1 MSRRLTRGATAALC
15 GALCLTAS
23 CEHKEL
29 CPATP
34 ASPTGAQVTATYSR
48 EWQQP
53 GEDGFDWQN
62 YASWTD
68 SLGMTYESLRP
79 ANPEGLRATVF
90 NPDSTSESSNLA
102 PEGGL
107 VRMSPGPHSLLL
119 YNNDTEYIVFSNM
132 SRFASA
138 MATTRPR
145 TRSSYIDSREAG
157 SDEHTV
163 AQPDMLY
170 GNYVEQFAATRNTA
184 TPLTVTMHPLVFTY
198 LIRYEFSRGIEYV
211 ALARGALAG
220 MAEGVM
226 LGSGRTTKE
235 AATVLFDATVSS
247 FGVQAIVRSFGTPDR
262 PNPAYTTSSLAPK
275 ATQRYGLNLEVRLKN
290 GKMKSFDF
298 DVSDQVAAQPKGGV
312 IIVRGLGVT
321 PEEGKQTGGSAFD
334 VKVVNW
340 GEYQDIDLP
349 L

>member
-1 MSRRLTRGATAALC
+1 MSRRPTRRALAALC
-15 GALCLTAS
+15 GGLCLAAS

-29 CPATP
+29 YPATP

-53 GEDGFDWQN
+53 GENGFDWQN
-62 YASWTD
+62 YGSWAD
-68 SLGMTYESLRP
+68 SLGMDYESLRP
-79 ANPEGLRATVF
+79 GMPEGMRATVY
-90 NPDSTSESSNLA
+90 NSDSTSESANLA

-107 VRMSPGPHSLLL
+107 VRMSPGLHSLLL

-132 SRFASA
+132 RRFASA
-138 MATTRPR
+138 MATTRTR

-170 GNYVEQFAATRNTA
+170 GNYVEQFAATRGTA
-184 TPLTVTMHPLVFTY
+184 TPLTATMHPLVFTY
-198 LIRYEFSRGIEYV
+198 LIRYEFSHGIEYV

-226 LGSGRTTKE
+226 LGSGRTSKE

-247 FGVQAIVRSFGTPDR
+247 FGVQATVRSFGTPDR
-262 PNPAYTTSSLAPK
+262 PNPAYTTNSLASK
-275 ATQRYGLNLEVRLKN
+275 AAQRCGLNLEVRLKN
-290 GKMKSFDF
+290 GKIKSFDF
-298 DVSDQVAAQPKGGV
+298 DVTDQVAAQPKGGV
-312 IIVRGLGVT
+312 IIVRGLEVT
-321 PEEGKQTGGSAFD
+321 REEGKQTGGSAFD

-340 GEYQDIDLP
+340 GEYRDIDLP

>member
-1 MSRRLTRGATAALC
+1 MSRRPTRRALAALC
-15 GALCLTAS
+15 GGLCLAAS

-29 CPATP
+29 YPAAP

-53 GEDGFDWQN
+53 GENGFDWQN
-62 YASWTD
+62 YGSWAD
-68 SLGMTYESLRP
+68 SLGMEYESLRP
-79 ANPEGLRATVF
+79 GIPEGLRATVY
-90 NPDSTSESSNLA
+90 NSDSTSESTNLA

-107 VRMSPGPHSLLL
+107 VRMSPGLHSLLL

-132 SRFASA
+132 RRFASA
-138 MATTRPR
+138 MATTRTR
-145 TRSSYIDSREAG
+145 TRSSYIDSRGAG

-170 GNYVEQFAATRNTA
+170 GNYVEQFAATRGTA
-184 TPLTVTMHPLVFTY
+184 TPLTATMHPLVFTY
-198 LIRYEFSRGIEYV
+198 LIRYEFSHGIEYV

-226 LGSGRTTKE
+226 LGSGRTSKE

-247 FGVQAIVRSFGTPDR
+247 FGVQATVRSFGTPDR
-262 PNPAYTTSSLAPK
+262 PNPAYTTNSLASK
-275 ATQRYGLNLEVRLKN
+275 AAQRCGLNLEVRLKN
-290 GKMKSFDF
+290 GKIKSFDF
-298 DVSDQVAAQPKGGV
+298 DVTDQVAAQPKGGV
-312 IIVRGLGVT
+312 IIVRGLEVT
-321 PEEGKQTGGSAFD
+321 REEGKQTGGSAFD

-340 GEYQDIDLP
+340 GEYRDIDLP